1 MITDHYHIASSKP
14 YSYLT
19 NLLITPTHRSATN
32 QQLTLATNSTVV
44 SWCNLFLC
52 EKTIP
57 SPHIIS
63 IGNVVEISTPTSS
76 EAIHINK
83 PIHAK
88 PHSANTLL
96 STQCGVVACY

>member
-1 MITDHYHIASSKP
+1 MMERVRGRRPRVREAIWERGEGEIAVRREEREIEALYMITDHYYIACSQP

-63 IGNVVEISTPTSS
+63 IGNVVE
-76 EAIHINK
+76 
-83 PIHAK
+83 
-88 PHSANTLL
+88 
-96 STQCGVVACY
+96 